1 MKLYRI
7 NSQLDILTIK
17 SIFKENGRIALSE
30 EAEQRID
37 KCRNYLDKKLSAAH
51 SSIYG
56 INTGFGAL
64 HNTKIAPKDY
74 NKLQVNLL
82 RSHACGAGEEVPAEI
97 VRLMLLLK
105 IQSLSY
111 GHSAVD
117 IATVE
122 RLVDFFNHHI
132 TPVVYQQGSLGASG
146 DLAPLAHLSLPL
158 IGEGDVHYKGKH
170 LTTAQLYKELDWKP
184 LTLKSKE
191 GLALLNGT
199 QFMSAY
205 GVWLLMETENICKIA
220 DTIAALSID
229 AYDCRLEPF
238 DELVHFVR
246 PYHGQRSCATFIR
259 NLLKGSKISLQQK
272 KDTQDPYSFRCVP
285 QVHGAIKDV
294 IDYVSTVF
302 GVEINSVTDNP
313 LVFPVEDKIISGGNF
328 HGHPLAMSLDY
339 LSIALADLGNISER
353 RTYCMLSGQRGLPAF
368 LAKDAGLNSGLM
380 ILQYTA
386 ASIVSQNKQFATPA
400 SVDSIT
406 SSNGQEDYVSMGANA
421 ATKCYKILDN
431 IKTVLSIELI
441 CAAQAMHFRRPAKT
455 SPALEKLLAEFGKQV
470 PFIVHDRALSEDIK
484 NSREFIE
491 NKNSRY

>member
-1 MKLYRI
+1 MNLYQI
-7 NSQLDILTIK
+7 NDKLDIATIK
-17 SIFKENGRIALSE
+17 GIIQENVRIALSE
-30 EAEQRID
+30 KAEQRID
-37 KCRNYLDKKLSAAH
+37 KCRKYLDKKIA
-51 SSIYG
+51 SSDTPVYG

-64 HNTKIAPKDY
+64 RNVKIAAKDY
-74 NKLQVNLL
+74 SKLQTNLL
-82 RSHACGAGEEVPAEI
+82 RSHACGAGEEVPKEI

-111 GHSAVD
+111 GHSGVD
-117 IATVE
+117 VSTVE

-146 DLAPLAHLSLPL
+146 DLAPLAHLCLPL
-158 IGEGDVHYKGKH
+158 IGEGEVYYKGKRI
-170 LTTAQLYKELDWKP
+170 TTAQLYKELKWKP
-184 LTLKSKE
+184 LSLKPKE

-205 GVWLLMETENICKIA
+205 GVWLIMQAEGLSKMA

-246 PYHGQRSCATFIR
+246 PHTGQRNCAAFIR
-259 NLLKGSKISLQQK
+259 NILKGSKISTQVK
-272 KDTQDPYSFRCVP
+272 KDVQDPYSFRCIP
-285 QVHGAIKDV
+285 QVHGAIRDV
-294 IDYVSTVF
+294 IEHVSKVF

-313 LVFPVEDKIISGGNF
+313 LVFPIEDKIISGGNF
-328 HGHPLAMSLDY
+328 HGHPLAMSFDY

-353 RTYCMLSGQRGLPAF
+353 RTYCMISGKRELPAF

-386 ASIVSQNKQFATPA
+386 ASIVSQNKQYATPA
-400 SVDSIT
+400 SIDSIV

-421 ATKCYKILDN
+421 ATKCYKILEN
-431 IKTVLSIELI
+431 LKTILAIELI
-441 CAAQAMHFRRPAKT
+441 NASQAMHFRRPAKT
-455 SPALEKLLAEFGKQV
+455 SVALEKLLVEFQKQV
-470 PFIVHDRALSEDIK
+470 PFNAQDRVLSEDIK

-491 NKNSRY
+491 ERI

>member
-1 MKLYRI
+1 MNMKLYQI
-7 NSQLDILTIK
+7 NDKLDISTIK
-17 SIFKENGRIALSE
+17 AIFEENGRIALSE
-30 EAEQRID
+30 EAEQRIN
-37 KCRNYLDKKLSAAH
+37 KCRNYLDKKIK
-51 SSIYG
+51 SSDTPVYG

-64 HNTKIAPKDY
+64 RNVKIASKDY
-74 NKLQVNLL
+74 GKLQTNLL
-82 RSHACGAGEEVPAEI
+82 RSHACGAGEEVPHEI

-111 GHSAVD
+111 GHSGVD
-117 IATVE
+117 VTTVE

-158 IGEGDVHYKGKH
+158 IGEGEVYYKGKRQ
-170 LTTAQLYKELDWKP
+170 TTTQLYKELKWKP
-184 LTLKSKE
+184 LSLKPKE

-199 QFMSAY
+199 QFMGAY
-205 GVWLLMETENICKIA
+205 GVHLIKEAEALSKMA

-246 PYHGQRSCATFIR
+246 PHHGQKQCAAFIL
-259 NLLKGSKISLQQK
+259 NILKGSKIISLQK
-272 KDTQDPYSFRCVP
+272 KDVQDPYSFRCIP
-285 QVHGAIKDV
+285 QVHGAIRDV
-294 IDYVSTVF
+294 IGHVSSVF
-302 GVEINSVTDNP
+302 GIEINSVTDNP
-313 LVFPVEDKIISGGNF
+313 LVFPIEDKIISGGNF
-328 HGHPLAMSLDY
+328 HGHPLAMALDY

-353 RTYCMLSGQRGLPAF
+353 RTYCLLSGQRGLPAF

-386 ASIVSQNKQFATPA
+386 ASIVSQNKQYATPA
-400 SVDSIT
+400 SVDSIM

-431 IKTVLSIELI
+431 LKTILAIELI
-441 CAAQAMHFRRPAKT
+441 SAAQAMNFRRPAKT
-455 SPALEKLLAEFGKQV
+455 SPALEKLLSEFSKQV
-470 PFIVHDRALSEDIK
+470 PFNTQDRVLSEDIK
-484 NSREFIE
+484 KSRGFIE
-491 NKNSRY
+491 ERQ

>member
-1 MKLYRI
+1 MKLYQI
-7 NSQLDILTIK
+7 NDKLDFVTIK
-17 SIFKENGRIALSE
+17 NILQENGRIALSE
-30 EAEQRID
+30 EAEKRIN
-37 KCRNYLDKKLSAAH
+37 KCRQYLDKKIK
-51 SSIYG
+51 SSDAPFYG

-64 HNTKIAPKDY
+64 HNVKIAPKDY
-74 NKLQVNLL
+74 SKLQTNLI
-82 RSHACGAGEEVPAEI
+82 RSHACGAGEEVPKEI

-111 GHSAVD
+111 GHSGVD
-117 IATVE
+117 ISTVE
-122 RLVDFFNHHI
+122 RLVDFFNHQI

-146 DLAPLAHLSLPL
+146 DLAPLAHLCLPL
-158 IGEGDVHYKGKH
+158 IGEGEVYYKGKR
-170 LTTAQLYKELDWKP
+170 LTCAQLYKEFKWKP
-184 LTLKSKE
+184 LSLKPKE

-205 GVWLLMETENICKIA
+205 GTWMLMQAEGLSKMA

-229 AYDCRLEPF
+229 AYDCHLAPF
-238 DELVHFVR
+238 DELVHYVR
-246 PYHGQRSCATFIR
+246 PHHGQRNCALFIQ
-259 NLLKGSKISLQQK
+259 NILKGSQLISQPK
-272 KDTQDPYSFRCVP
+272 MDVQDPYSFRCIP
-285 QVHGAIKDV
+285 QVHGAIRDV
-294 IDYVSTVF
+294 IDHVSSVF

-313 LVFPVEDKIISGGNF
+313 LVFPIEDKIISGGNF

-353 RTYCMLSGQRGLPAF
+353 RTYCLISGKRGLPAF

-386 ASIVSQNKQFATPA
+386 ASVVSQNKQLATPA
-400 SVDSIT
+400 SIDSIV

-431 IKTVLSIELI
+431 LKTILAIELI
-441 CAAQAMHFRRPAKT
+441 NAAQAMHFRRPSKT
-455 SPALEKLLAEFGKQV
+455 SPTLEKLLSEFGKKV
-470 PFIVHDRALSEDIK
+470 SFNTHDRVLSEDIK

-491 NKNSRY
+491 VRL